1 MHLLVGRERKYST
14 LVGHVDAVLQG
25 AGGCIILEGPIGIG
39 KTRLL
44 RAASLAGAEQGVT
57 VNYVRVG
64 SADRPTP
71 VRELVNFLR
80 HLISSGFEFDE
91 LVRPDVNPF
100 LLADRLAELFDKAAC
115 RRPLLVILDDIHQAD
130 EVSALALQNLV
141 QSLAS
146 SPVLWLLA
154 RRPIPAHSLAQQA
167 IGWLIDRSAVSLRL
181 GPLDEGAV
189 AKLCADT
196 LGAEPDDSVLAWAAR
211 CNGNPRLLQM
221 LLEALVEAGE
231 IVVVDGRACTS
242 ADRLPEGVGPALDRL
257 LGELPDR
264 VRRLLI
270 KGRSIGRT
278 FSVAEVAPLLGD
290 PGLDLSAAAHEAVQG
305 GLLTRSGAT
314 MAFAHDLVA
323 EGLEHSASRT
333 VDDGPPVAK
342 AAVRLRRPARSRAR
356 NFHSEGQAAQRP
368 LPSTAPA
375 QSSGCGC
382 AEILTRVMRTLV
394 GQFEQLPQS
403 LARACNLLAGAGR
416 AVEAGRLAEPIVQ
429 AGIPPATQV
438 QLTLD
443 LAARM
448 TAAGQVGMPVEWL
461 QRTLARRDLDEC
473 HRVAVKQALAD
484 LTSGSTYRPPPD
496 VLLPGGGRWAAAA
509 SSYRDGGEVP
519 ATDRTAR
526 AGGWQPTAAR
536 AGDTGSGA
544 YGLRSGGNRSCV
556 TCEPPLWTWLIRALV
571 ATDQMHEASA
581 ACAAI
586 RQEAERAGRAWSEPR
601 WHGHQAELLVT
612 AGQLNEARLAAEA
625 GLRVLDRSG
634 PEDSVLARAV
644 LTRISLHLG
653 EPDTA
658 SEHLRKAER
667 LLHHDAAIDR
677 LGFNWALAQF
687 HAASGRPNQG
697 VQTLLSGGSAGAPD
711 RFLFAEAPTAA
722 ALAVRM
728 ARKAGLAAEAERAVE
743 IVRSLA
749 DQNPDAESLA
759 AGADHAEGLLRGDFA
774 AMHRAVEHYRRSGR
788 RLAAGVALEDTA
800 KEEQIARNQ
809 PEAARLL
816 ESAFDLYEQCGARR
830 DASRVQ
836 AKLRHLGV
844 PAGTPGADRP
854 TSGWESLTTAELRV
868 VRAIVDGRTNREAAT
883 MLFLSP
889 HTVDSH
895 LRRVFAKLGIRT
907 RVELTKHFISHESS

>member
-1 MHLLVGRERKYST
+1 MHLLVGRERNYST
-14 LVGHVDAVLQG
+14 LVRHVEAVAQG
-25 AGGCIILEGPIGIG
+25 TGGCIILEGPIGIG

-44 RAASLAGAEQGVT
+44 REASLAGAEQGVT
-57 VNYVRVG
+57 VNYVRAG
-64 SADRPTP
+64 RTDRPTP

-80 HLISSGFEFDE
+80 HLISGGFGFDE

-181 GPLDEGAV
+181 GPLDEGMV

-196 LGAEPDDSVLAWAAR
+196 LGAAPDESVLSWAAR
-211 CNGNPRLLQM
+211 CSGNPRLLQM
-221 LLEALVEAGE
+221 LLDALVEAGQ
-231 IVVVDGRACTS
+231 IVVVEGRACTS
-242 ADRLPEGVGPALDRL
+242 TDRLPDGLVSALDRL

-264 VRRLLI
+264 VRRLLVQ
-270 KGRSIGRT
+270 GRSLGRT
-278 FSVAEVAPLLGD
+278 FSLAEVAPLLGD
-290 PGLDLSAAAHEAVQG
+290 TGPDVSATAHEAVQS
-305 GLLTRSGAT
+305 GLLTRSGTT

-323 EGLEHSASRT
+323 EALQHSASRSAEDVPT
-333 VDDGPPVAK
+333 LAK
-342 AAVRLRRPARSRAR
+342 NGVRMRRPVRSRAR
-356 NFHSEGQAAQRP
+356 SFHAEGRAAKRP
-368 LPSTAPA
+368 VARTAP
-375 QSSGCGC
+375 SHSPVCGC
-382 AEILTRVMRTLV
+382 EEILVRVVRSLI
-394 GQFEQLPQS
+394 GQFDNAPQS
-403 LARACNLLAGAGR
+403 LARAVNLLAGAGR
-416 AVEAGRLAEPIVQ
+416 AVEAGRLAGPVVR
-429 AGIPPATQV
+429 AGIPPAAQV
-438 QLTLD
+438 QLVLD
-443 LAARM
+443 LASGL
-448 TAAGQVGMPVEWL
+448 TAAGCAGMSVEWL
-461 QRTLARRDLDEC
+461 QRTLGRRDLDESD
-473 HRVAVKQALAD
+473 RVAVKRALAD
-484 LTSGSTYRPPPD
+484 ITSGPTHRLPTG
-496 VLLPGGGRWAAAA
+496 VLLPVEGRWAAAA
-509 SSYRDGGEVP
+509 GPVPAGGGDGPSTVRTAPAGDAGSAEIRSRLGGERLC
-519 ATDRTAR
+519 ATCS
-526 AGGWQPTAAR
+526 Q
-536 AGDTGSGA
+536 
-544 YGLRSGGNRSCV
+544 
-556 TCEPPLWTWLIRALV
+556 PLWTWLIRALV
-571 ATDQMHEASA
+571 AADQMHAASA

-586 RQEAERAGRAWSEPR
+586 KVEAQRAGRAWSEPR
-601 WHGHQAELLVT
+601 WHGHHAELLVT
-612 AGQLNEARLAAEA
+612 AGQLNEARLAAET

-634 PEDSVLARAV
+634 PEDSVPARA
-644 LTRISLHLG
+644 LLARISLHLG

-667 LLHHDAAIDR
+667 LVHQDSADQLS
-677 LGFNWALAQF
+677 FNWALAQF

-697 VQTLLSGGSAGAPD
+697 VQALLGAGAAAGPD
-711 RFLFAEAPTAA
+711 RLLFAEAPTAA
-722 ALAVRM
+722 ALLVRM
-728 ARKAGLAAEAERAVE
+728 ARKAGLAAEAERAVR
-743 IVRSLA
+743 IARSLA
-749 DQNPDAESLA
+749 DRYPEAESLT

-800 KEEQIARNQ
+800 KEEQNARNQ

-816 ESAFDLYEQCGARR
+816 ESAFDIYEQCGARR

-836 AKLRHLGV
+836 AKLRYLGL
-844 PAGTPGADRP
+844 PARSPGADRP